1 MSNNNQNIQD
11 ISFTDS
17 FSNTQQN
24 LYEYSANNISNCE
37 NVFDAILAKL
47 NICHDR
53 VFAPWKITNK
63 VKNFEKQQN
72 AYNNEENNDFN
83 HMYYPNNE
91 DPTIEQKE
99 EEPELDNNIDTVD
112 KTYEYFYKNLSKT
125 ESEHI
130 QNIEKELDIDFLNI
144 ETAIQKIKKRL
155 LIKWEELN
163 NTERKVKK
171 SCMIYDKNFKM
182 IKNMKETI
190 GDQYSDL
197 NNNLNTYINDIIKKN
212 NMNDDIK
219 NYKILIMECNFL
231 KTCVSKYHNIQV
243 MKKNTPICKICY
255 INKSDYCIIPCGH
268 LICNTCLILAKTF
281 APSPTFN
288 IAISDPITYSVT
300 LFNTNNNGHSRTLNL
315 VPGQQ
320 FNITTQNE
328 NNTENQTSRTT
339 QTQQTS
345 TQNEQNL
352 TSQNEQNLTSQTE
365 ETITTNLFSNL
376 LNSAGNQPQN
386 VTFQSEIQ
394 NIGNRNQSPA
404 TDSLSRRRQRE
415 NRGTDRRPI
424 ERRRATR
431 RTVERQIPEHRA
443 NQRRN
448 IPTRPKD
455 KCPFCRQEIVNSY
468 KIYF

>member
-1 MSNNNQNIQD
+1 
-11 ISFTDS
+11 
-17 FSNTQQN
+17 
-24 LYEYSANNISNCE
+24 
-37 NVFDAILAKL
+37 
-47 NICHDR
+47 
-53 VFAPWKITNK
+53 
-63 VKNFEKQQN
+63 
-72 AYNNEENNDFN
+72 
-83 HMYYPNNE
+83 
-91 DPTIEQKE
+91 
-99 EEPELDNNIDTVD
+99 
-112 KTYEYFYKNLSKT
+112 
-125 ESEHI
+125 
-130 QNIEKELDIDFLNI
+130 
-144 ETAIQKIKKRL
+144 
-155 LIKWEELN
+155 
-163 NTERKVKK
+163 
-171 SCMIYDKNFKM
+171 
-182 IKNMKETI
+182 
-190 GDQYSDL
+190 
-197 NNNLNTYINDIIKKN
+197 
-212 NMNDDIK
+212 
-219 NYKILIMECNFL
+219 MECNFL
-231 KTCVSKYHNIQV
+231 KTCISKYHNIQI